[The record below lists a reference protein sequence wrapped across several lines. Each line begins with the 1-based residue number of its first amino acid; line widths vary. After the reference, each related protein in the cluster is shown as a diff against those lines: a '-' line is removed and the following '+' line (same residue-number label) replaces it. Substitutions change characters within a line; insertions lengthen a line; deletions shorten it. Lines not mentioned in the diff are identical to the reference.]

1 MLCDKIDR
9 EIVIYIKR
17 DKKLKERN
25 CMLVA
30 GNIAKRFAEL
40 FLELAKKTAELA
52 HQYIGNHQDI
62 HGYYKYPIKTNT
74 FSRSNPELDELFEK
88 VPFLTY
94 DIPKYHMSDFPQD
107 RILYS
112 AIFDGYAKD
121 LLDCTILN
129 EFKLLLDYICSEPE
143 LKKLISEK
151 DENLKFIVKNINV
164 GIVGRYLFKT
174 NATSDIP
181 DDLDEQIRPF
191 VAERLLRFLAKE
203 LRIDIFVPICLATF
217 EEDTIKLSDN
227 VEIIR
232 MSEDIQM
239 SRQQACSYEASNED
253 WVAACATHM
262 IVLHNYHFDNTGD
275 ASINSATKNY
285 NSYPLKE
292 IDKVI
297 AAIKVVT
304 GYSIGYAQILSYP
317 IEWIDGFCADLI
329 PLYGA
334 KAHFVNPKETEKFWM
349 SLPVSMVSSDQSN
362 ILKVVYQNIIKCEK
376 DANKSNLLFAL
387 NRFNRCMLRNDVD
400 DMATD
405 ATIGI
410 EALLAGGTKGEITYT
425 ISNRMPVV
433 FAHEPNELYT
443 SSNSRAIMKAI
454 YTYRSKIVHGGKLRE
469 KDKFFEING
478 TKYDVAKIAVDFLRY
493 TLLFMTEHQEFLDAK
508 KFDEYIDDILCDKV

>member
-1 MLCDKIDR
+1 MLIA
-9 EIVIYIKR
+9 E
-17 DKKLKERN
+17 
-25 CMLVA
+25 
-30 GNIAKRFAEL
+30 NIAKKFAEL

-74 FSRSNPELDELFEK
+74 FSRSNPEFDELFDK

-121 LLDCTILN
+121 LVNCTILD
-129 EFKLLLDYICSEPE
+129 EFNLLMDYICSEPE

-164 GIVGRYLFKT
+164 DIVGRYLFKT

-181 DDLDEQIRPF
+181 DDLDEKMRPF

-203 LRIDIFVPICLATF
+203 LRIDIIVPICLATF
-217 EEDTIKLSDN
+217 EEDMIKLSDN
-227 VEIIR
+227 IEITR

-262 IVLHNYHFDNTGD
+262 IVLHNYHFENMGD

-297 AAIKVVT
+297 AAVKVVT

-317 IEWIDGFCADLI
+317 IEWIDGFCAELT

-349 SLPVSMVSSDQSN
+349 SLPVSMVSSTQSN
-362 ILKVVYQNIIKCEK
+362 ILKVVYQNILKCEK

-425 ISNRMPVV
+425 ISNRIPVV

-443 SSNSRAIMKAI
+443 STNSRAIMKTI

-493 TLLFMTEHQEFLDAK
+493 SLLFMTEHQEFLDAK
-508 KFDEYIDDILCDKV
+508 KFDEYIDDILCGKVKKADVK

>member
-1 MLCDKIDR
+1 
-9 EIVIYIKR
+9 
-17 DKKLKERN
+17 
-25 CMLVA
+25 MLVA
-30 GNIAKRFAEL
+30 ENIAKKFAEL
-40 FLELAKKTAELA
+40 FLELAKKTAEAA
-52 HQYIGNHQDI
+52 HQYIGEHKDI
-62 HGYYKYPIKTNT
+62 HGYYKYPIKSNT
-74 FSRSNPELDELFEK
+74 FSRSNPEFNELFEK

-94 DIPKYHMSDFPQD
+94 DIPKYHMSDYPKD

-129 EFKLLLDYICSEPE
+129 EFNLLMDYICSEPE

-164 GIVGRYLFKT
+164 SIVGRYLYKT

-181 DDLDEQIRPF
+181 DNLDEQIRPF

-203 LRIDIFVPICLATF
+203 LRIDIIVPICLATF

-227 VEIIR
+227 VEIVR

-297 AAIKVVT
+297 AAVKVVT

-349 SLPVSMVSSDQSN
+349 SLPVSMVSSAQSN
-362 ILKVVYQNIIKCEK
+362 ILKTVYQNILKCEE

-425 ISNRMPVV
+425 ISNRIPVV
-433 FAHEPNELYT
+433 FAHESNELY
-443 SSNSRAIMKAI
+443 SPSNSRAIMKTI
-454 YTYRSKIVHGGKLRE
+454 YNYRSKIVHGGKLRE

-493 TLLFMTEHQEFLDAK
+493 SLLFMTEHQEFLDAK
-508 KFDEYIDDILCDKV
+508 KFDGYIDDILCGKA

>member
-1 MLCDKIDR
+1 
-9 EIVIYIKR
+9 
-17 DKKLKERN
+17 
-25 CMLVA
+25 MLVA
-30 GNIAKRFAEL
+30 ENIAKKFAEL
-40 FLELAKKTAELA
+40 FLELAKKTAEVA
-52 HQYIGNHQDI
+52 HQYIGEHKDI
-62 HGYYKYPIKTNT
+62 HGYYKYPIKLNT
-74 FSRSNPELDELFEK
+74 FSRSNPELNELFEK
-88 VPFLTY
+88 VPFLMH
-94 DIPKYHMSDFPQD
+94 DIPKYHMSDYPKD

-112 AIFDGYAKD
+112 AIFDGYSKD

-129 EFKLLLDYICSEPE
+129 EFKILMDYICSEPE

-151 DENLKFIVKNINV
+151 DENLKFIIKNINV
-164 GIVGRYLFKT
+164 GIVGRYLYKT

-181 DDLDEQIRPF
+181 DNLDEQIRPF
-191 VAERLLRFLAKE
+191 VAQKLLRFLAKA

-262 IVLHNYHFDNTGD
+262 IVLHNYHFENTGD

-297 AAIKVVT
+297 AAVKVVT

-317 IEWIDGFCADLI
+317 IGWIDGFCADLT

-349 SLPVSMVSSDQSN
+349 SLPVSVVSSAQSN
-362 ILKVVYQNIIKCEK
+362 ILKTVYQNILKCEE

-410 EALLAGGTKGEITYT
+410 EALLAGGTKSEIAYT
-425 ISNRMPVV
+425 ISNRIPVV
-433 FAHEPNELYT
+433 FAHEPNELY
-443 SSNSRAIMKAI
+443 SPSNSRAIMNAI
-454 YTYRSKIVHGGKLRE
+454 YNYRSKIVHGGKLRE

-478 TKYDVAKIAVDFLRY
+478 TKYDIAKIAVDFLRY
-493 TLLFMTEHQEFLDAK
+493 SLLFMTEHQEFLDAK
-508 KFDEYIDDILCDKV
+508 KFDGYIDDILCGKA

>member
-1 MLCDKIDR
+1 MLIA
-9 EIVIYIKR
+9 E
-17 DKKLKERN
+17 
-25 CMLVA
+25 
-30 GNIAKRFAEL
+30 NIAKKFAEL

-74 FSRSNPELDELFEK
+74 FSRSNPEFDELFDK

-121 LLDCTILN
+121 LVNCTILD
-129 EFKLLLDYICSEPE
+129 EFNLLMDYICSEPE

-164 GIVGRYLFKT
+164 DIVGRYLFKT

-181 DDLDEQIRPF
+181 DDLDEKMRPF

-203 LRIDIFVPICLATF
+203 LRIDIIVPICLATF
-217 EEDTIKLSDN
+217 EEDMIKLSDN
-227 VEIIR
+227 IEITR

-262 IVLHNYHFDNTGD
+262 IVLHNYHFENTGD

-297 AAIKVVT
+297 AAVKVVT

-317 IEWIDGFCADLI
+317 IEWIDGFCAELT

-349 SLPVSMVSSDQSN
+349 SLPVSMVSSTQSN
-362 ILKVVYQNIIKCEK
+362 ILKVVYQNILKCEK

-425 ISNRMPVV
+425 ISNRIPVV

-443 SSNSRAIMKAI
+443 STNSRAIMKTI

-493 TLLFMTEHQEFLDAK
+493 SLLFMTEHQEFLDAK
-508 KFDEYIDDILCDKV
+508 KFDEYIDDILCGKVKKADVK